1 MKTIIGAYLIDAPF
15 SALNNAGID
24 PRAANENEVA
34 TKIIKSPDGIRPYV
48 SAQALR
54 YWWRRV
60 LEAKYGWKCSPIE
73 KLNKNQ
79 AITEADP
86 FQFDDDDM
94 FGYMSARKIET
105 AEKDKKGN
113 TKFEN
118 VTVTRVSPLKCSPL
132 IGLPIRPASDFGVM
146 NRHPE
151 GDPVLFSHQFYSNIL
166 KGIFAVDIDS
176 AGRFTAIDKPGS
188 KNLSDDLKKQ
198 YEKAGLKTGENIYTL
213 PIDKRKKRISET
225 ISALKF
231 LSGGAMQTLHH
242 TDVTPKMIILAVIN
256 GGNNIFMD
264 VFPHRTYEN
273 GLINLDALNEVLT
286 DYKGDLLSGVYVGR
300 MAGFGTDKDKELDQ
314 FNAPEGVT
322 LTITTPAQA
331 IDGFVAEISKSG
343 KIFGA

>member
-24 PRAANENEVA
+24 PRAANENEVV
-34 TKIIKSPDGIRPYV
+34 TKTIKSPDGVRPYV

-54 YWWRRV
+54 FWWRRV
-60 LEAKYGWKCSPIE
+60 LEAKYGWKCSPVE

-79 AITEADP
+79 AITDADP

-105 AEKDKKGN
+105 TDLDKKG
-113 TKFEN
+113 KPKLEN

-132 IGLPIRPASDFGVM
+132 IGLPIRPVSDFGVM

-176 AGRFTAIDKPGS
+176 AGKFTAIDKPGS

-198 YEKAGLKTGENIYTL
+198 YEQAGIKTSENIFTL
-213 PIDKRKKRISET
+213 PLEKRKKRISDT
-225 ISALKF
+225 ISALKY

-242 TDVTPKMIILAVIN
+242 TDVTPKMIILTALN

-264 VFPHRTYEN
+264 VFPQRKYEE
-273 GLINLDALNEVLT
+273 GLINLDALSEVLT
-286 DYKGDLLSGVYVGR
+286 DYKNDLLSGVYIGR
-300 MAGFGTDKDKELDQ
+300 MAGFGTDRDKELDQ
-314 FNAPEGVT
+314 FKAPADIT
-322 LTITTPAQA
+322 LTITSPAQA
-331 IDGFVAEISKSG
+331 IDSFVAEISKSQ

>member
-15 SALNNAGID
+15 SALNNAGLD

-34 TKIIKSPDGIRPYV
+34 TKTIKSPDGIRPYV

-60 LEAKYGWKCSPIE
+60 LETKYGWKCSPVE

-86 FQFDDDDM
+86 FQFADDDM

-105 AEKDKKGN
+105 AETDKKGKP
-113 TKFEN
+113 KFEN

-132 IGLPIRPASDFGVM
+132 IGLPIRPVSDFGVM

-198 YEKAGLKTGENIYTL
+198 YEKAELKTGENIYTL
-213 PIDKRKKRISET
+213 PLEKRKKRISDT

-242 TDVTPKMIILAVIN
+242 TDVTPKMIILTIIN

-264 VFPHRTYEN
+264 VFPHHTYN
-273 GLINLDALNEVLT
+273 DGLIDLDALTEVLT
-286 DYKGDLLSGVYVGR
+286 DYKGDLLSDVYIGR

-314 FNAPEGVT
+314 FKAPAGVT
-322 LTITTPAQA
+322 LTITSPAQA
-331 IDGFVAEISKSG
+331 IDNFVAEISKSG

>member
-132 IGLPIRPASDFGVM
+132 IGLPIRPVSDFGVM